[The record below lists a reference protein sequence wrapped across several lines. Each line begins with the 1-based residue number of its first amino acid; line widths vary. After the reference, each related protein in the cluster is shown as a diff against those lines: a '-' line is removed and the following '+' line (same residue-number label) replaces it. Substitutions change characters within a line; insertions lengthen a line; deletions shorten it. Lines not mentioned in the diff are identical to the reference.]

1 MGQDLST
8 HIINLK
14 LAKITI
20 KEASC
25 SKTKLSQGNN
35 IQRKDM
41 DFSKFTKNSQAALL
55 NTKELLSS
63 LDHSAADPEHIIAS
77 VCLLDDIRNSHL
89 ARILSEIGS
98 SVEEL
103 SAKTK
108 EYLKKKPKAS
118 PLAVSQDQLSISLTA
133 QSFLE
138 NALKIAQ
145 SMQDDFVSLEHL
157 FLAGFNDKST
167 LPNIYKELGYKESE
181 VKKAIDKVRK
191 GMKVNSDN
199 PEATLDALKKFGK
212 DLTEIAATGKLDPV
226 IGRDEEIR
234 RVVQVLSR
242 RRKNN
247 PVLVG
252 PPGVGKTA
260 IAEGLAQRIINRD
273 VPEGLKDKKVI
284 ELDMGALIAGAKFR
298 GEFEERLKAVLK
310 EVQSSDGGI
319 ILFIDELHTVVGA
332 GATDGAMD
340 ASNLLKPAL
349 ARGELHCI
357 GATTIDEYRKHI
369 EKDSALERRFQM
381 VKVDEPSVEETISIL
396 RGLKEK
402 YEAHH
407 GVRIKDNAIVAAATL
422 SHRYIAD
429 RFLPDKA
436 IDLIDE
442 ATAKVRVE
450 IDSSPQ
456 ELDQLDR
463 RIMQLKIEKEAIT
476 KESDKDNKERLD
488 NLEKELQ
495 ELSKEA
501 ESLRSKWQAEK
512 SAITGVK
519 DIKQKIEETK
529 TAIEDAER
537 KADLQKAAELKFGTL
552 LELEKQLEAAE
563 NYSQNKESTSSLLK
577 EEIGE
582 NEIADIISRWT
593 GIPVNKLLA
602 EESMK
607 LLNLEEDLH
616 KRLIGQETA
625 VKAVAEAVRRSRAGL
640 SEPNRPLGSFMFLGP
655 TGVGKTELAKALAE
669 SLFDDEN
676 AIIRIDMS
684 EYQEEHTVARL
695 IGAPPGYVGYDE
707 GGQLT
712 EAVRRKPYSIVLF
725 DEFEKAHSDVANVL
739 LQVLDEGH
747 LTDGKGKKVDF
758 KNTIIIMTSNF
769 GSEYIIEQQLNK
781 GLGDVDTAQNETEQN
796 LNEASNYE
804 RLKEEVIGMMKE
816 LFRPEFINRIDE
828 IVIFSP
834 LQVGQMKAIV
844 EIQLKGLRQ
853 RLKEKGIDFEIS
865 NYALEQLG
873 IIGYDPSF
881 GARPVKRVI
890 QQRIENELSNL
901 ILSGELK
908 KDTKV
913 SIDFHDE
920 FEFKITKK
928 AKSEA

>member
-1 MGQDLST
+1 
-8 HIINLK
+8 
-14 LAKITI
+14 
-20 KEASC
+20 
-25 SKTKLSQGNN
+25 
-35 IQRKDM
+35 M
-41 DFSKFTKNSQAALL
+41 DFSKFTKNSQAAVL
-55 NTKELLSS
+55 NTKELLKT
-63 LDHSAADPEHIIAS
+63 LDHTAADPEHIIAS
-77 VCLLDDIRNSHL
+77 ICLLEDVDNSHF
-89 ARILSEIGS
+89 AKILT
-98 SVEEL
+98 EL
-103 SAKTK
+103 GTSPAALSKITK
-108 EYLKKKPKAS
+108 EYLMKKPKGSALS
-118 PLAVSQDQLSISLTA
+118 VAQDQLNISLAA
-133 QSFLE
+133 QNFLE
-138 NALKIAQ
+138 DSQKIAE
-145 SMQDDFVSLEHL
+145 SMQDGFVSLEHML
-157 FLAGFNDKST
+157 LSGFKSKSS
-167 LPNIYKELGYKESE
+167 LPEIYKQLGFDEKK
-181 VKKAIDKVRK
+181 VLKAIEKVRK
-191 GMKVNSDN
+191 GMKVTSDN

-212 DLTEIAATGKLDPV
+212 DLTEIAAQGKLDPV

-260 IAEGLAQRIINRD
+260 IAEGLAQRIINKD
-273 VPEGLKDKKVI
+273 VPEGLKNKKVI

-310 EVQSSDGGI
+310 EVQSADGEI

-332 GATDGAMD
+332 GATEGSMD
-340 ASNLLKPAL
+340 AGNLLKPAL

-357 GATTIDEYRKHI
+357 GATTIDEYRKYI

-381 VKVDEPSVEETISIL
+381 VNVDEPSVEETISIL

-456 ELDQLDR
+456 ELDHLDR
-463 RIMQLKIEKEAIT
+463 RIMQLKIEKEALVT
-476 KESDKDNKERLD
+476 EAEKDNKERLEK
-488 NLEKELQ
+488 LEKEIT

-501 ESLRSKWQAEK
+501 ESLRSQWQAEK
-512 SAITGVK
+512 SAIVGIK

-529 TAIEDAER
+529 SLIEDAER
-537 KADLQKAAELKFGTL
+537 KADLQKAAELKYGTL
-552 LELEKQLEAAE
+552 LELDKQLAKASEISDKKDNGKA
-563 NYSQNKESTSSLLK
+563 LLK

-582 NEIADIISRWT
+582 NEIADIISSWT
-593 GIPVNKLLA
+593 GIPVTKLLV
-602 EESMK
+602 EESQK
-607 LLNLEEDLH
+607 LLKLEDHLH
-616 KRLIGQETA
+616 KRLIGQESA
-625 VKAVAEAVRRSRAGL
+625 VKAVAEAVKRSRAGL
-640 SEPNRPLGSFMFLGP
+640 SEPNRPIGSFMFLGP

-669 SLFDDEN
+669 ALFDDDS
-676 AIIRIDMS
+676 AIVRIDMS

-725 DEFEKAHSDVANVL
+725 DEFEKAHPDVSNVL

-747 LTDGKGKKVDF
+747 LTDGKGRKVDF

-769 GSEYIIEQQLNK
+769 GSDFIIEKQLNK
-781 GLGDVDTAQNETEQN
+781 GLNIIEET
-796 LNEASNYE
+796 LDGEAMQLSEESNQE
-804 RLKEEVIGMMKE
+804 HIKEEVLGMMKE
-816 LFRPEFINRIDE
+816 FFRPEFLNRIDE

-844 EIQLKGLRQ
+844 EIQLKGLRH
-853 RLKEKGIDFEIS
+853 RLEEKSIELEITD
-865 NYALEQLG
+865 YALEQLG
-873 IIGYDPSF
+873 MIGYDPSF

-908 KDTKV
+908 KNSKV
-913 SIDFHDE
+913 SIDFNDE
-920 FEFKITKK
+920 FEFKISQKL
-928 AKSEA
+928 KSEV

>member
-1 MGQDLST
+1 
-8 HIINLK
+8 
-14 LAKITI
+14 
-20 KEASC
+20 
-25 SKTKLSQGNN
+25 
-35 IQRKDM
+35 M
-41 DFSKFTKNSQAALL
+41 DFAKFTKNSQAAVL
-55 NTKELLSS
+55 NTKELMKS
-63 LDHSAADPEHIIAS
+63 LDHGAADPEHIIAS
-77 VCLLDDIRNSHL
+77 ACLLEDVENSHL
-89 ARILSEIGS
+89 AKVLNELGT
-98 SVEEL
+98 SVQKL

-108 EYLKKKPKAS
+108 EYLKQKPKAS
-118 PLAVSQDQLSISLTA
+118 ALLVAQDQLSISLTA

-138 NALKIAQ
+138 NAEKIAK
-145 SMQDDFVSLEHL
+145 SMQDEFVSLEHL
-157 FLAGFNDKST
+157 LLAGFNDKSK
-167 LPNIYKELGYKESE
+167 LPEIYKDLGLDENKT
-181 VKKAIDKVRK
+181 KKAIDKIRK
-191 GMKVNSDN
+191 GMKVTSDN

-212 DLTEIAATGKLDPV
+212 DLTEIAEQGKLDPV

-234 RVVQVLSR
+234 RVIQVLSR

-260 IAEGLAQRIINRD
+260 IAEGLAQRIIKRD

-310 EVQSSDGGI
+310 EVQSADGQI

-332 GATDGAMD
+332 GATEGSMD
-340 ASNLLKPAL
+340 AGNLLKPAL

-357 GATTIDEYRKHI
+357 GATTINEYRKYI

-381 VKVDEPSVEETISIL
+381 VKVDEPTVDETISIL
-396 RGLKEK
+396 RGLKGK

-407 GVRIKDNAIVAAATL
+407 GVRIKDNAIIAAAKL

-450 IDSSPQ
+450 IYSSPQ

-463 RIMQLKIEKEAIT
+463 RIMQLKIEREALIS
-476 KESDKDNKERLD
+476 ESEKDNKERLEKI
-488 NLEKELQ
+488 EKELV
-495 ELSKEA
+495 ELIGEA
-501 ESLRSKWQAEK
+501 EKLRSQWQAEK
-512 SAITGVK
+512 NAIVGVK
-519 DIKQKIEETK
+519 DIKQRIEETK
-529 TAIEDAER
+529 NAIEDAER

-552 LELEKQLEAAE
+552 LELEKQLTLAE
-563 NYSQNKESTSSLLK
+563 NTSSKKSNTKSLLK

-582 NEIADIISRWT
+582 SEIADIISAWT
-593 GIPVNKLLA
+593 GIPVNKLLS
-602 EESMK
+602 EESQK
-607 LLNLEEDLH
+607 LLSLEDQLH
-616 KRLIGQETA
+616 KRLIGQESA
-625 VKAVAEAVRRSRAGL
+625 VKAVADAVKRSRAGL
-640 SEPNRPLGSFMFLGP
+640 AEPNRPIGSFMFLGP

-669 SLFDDEN
+669 ALFDDEN

-725 DEFEKAHSDVANVL
+725 DEFEKAHPDISNVL

-747 LTDGKGKKVDF
+747 LTDGKGRKIDF

-769 GSEYIIEQQLNK
+769 GSEYIIEKQLNK
-781 GLGDVDTAQNETEQN
+781 GLNSLDETNDPDSIEQSQDSDQ
-796 LNEASNYE
+796 EHI
-804 RLKEEVIGMMKE
+804 KEEIMGMMKE
-816 LFRPEFINRIDE
+816 FFRPEFLNRIDD
-828 IVIFSP
+828 IIIFSP

-844 EIQLKGLRQ
+844 EIQLKGLIN
-853 RLKEKGIDFEIS
+853 RLNEKGIEVEITD
-865 NYALEQLG
+865 YALEQLG
-873 IIGYDPSF
+873 IIGYDPSY

-913 SIDFHDE
+913 NIDFNDE
-920 FEFKITKK
+920 FEFKVTKK
-928 AKSEA
+928 QKTQA

>member
-1 MGQDLST
+1 
-8 HIINLK
+8 
-14 LAKITI
+14 
-20 KEASC
+20 
-25 SKTKLSQGNN
+25 
-35 IQRKDM
+35 M
-41 DFSKFTKNSQAALL
+41 DFSKFTKNTQNAIL
-55 NTKELLSS
+55 NTREILQN
-63 LDHSAADPEHIIAS
+63 LDHNAIDPEHIMAS
-77 VCLLDDIRNSHL
+77 ICLLDNINDSHF
-89 ARILSEIGS
+89 AKIFQEIKVSISALSE
-98 SVEEL
+98 
-103 SAKTK
+103 KTK
-108 EYLKKKPKAS
+108 EYLKQKPKAS
-118 PLAVSQDQLSISLTA
+118 ALAMAQEQLAISLTT
-133 QSFLE
+133 QKFLE
-138 NALKIAQ
+138 NAEAIAK
-145 SMQDDFVSLEHL
+145 SMQDGFVSLEHL
-157 FLAGFNDKST
+157 LLAGFNDKSK
-167 LPNIYKELGYKESE
+167 LPEIYKELGIKENE
-181 VKKAIDKVRK
+181 VKKALDKVRK

-212 DLTEIAATGKLDPV
+212 DLTEIAASGKLDPV

-234 RVVQVLSR
+234 RVIQVLSR

-310 EVQSSDGGI
+310 EVQSSNGAI

-332 GATDGAMD
+332 GGADGAMD
-340 ASNLLKPAL
+340 AGNLLKPAL

-381 VKVDEPSVEETISIL
+381 VSVDEPSVEETISIL

-407 GVRIKDNAIVAAATL
+407 GVRIKDNAIIAAANL
-422 SHRYIAD
+422 SQRYIAD

-442 ATAKVRVE
+442 STAKVRVE

-463 RIMQLKIEKEAIT
+463 RIMQLKIEKEALI
-476 KESDKDNKERLD
+476 KEAEKDNKTRLEK
-488 NLEKELQ
+488 LEKELSQ
-495 ELSKEA
+495 LTKEA
-501 ESLRSKWQAEK
+501 ESLRSQWQAEK
-512 SAITGVK
+512 TAIVGVK
-519 DIKQKIEETK
+519 EIKQKIDETK
-529 TAIEDAER
+529 IAIEDAER

-552 LELEKQLEAAE
+552 LELEKQLQKAE
-563 NYSQNKESTSSLLK
+563 NLSENKSNNSLLK

-582 NEIADIISRWT
+582 NEIADIISAWT
-593 GIPVNKLLA
+593 RIPVKKLLA
-602 EESMK
+602 EESQK
-607 LLNLEEDLH
+607 LLNLEQELH
-616 KRLIGQETA
+616 KRLIGQENA
-625 VKAVAEAVRRSRAGL
+625 VKAVAEAVKRSRAGL
-640 SEPNRPLGSFMFLGP
+640 AEANRPIGSFMFLGP

-669 SLFDDEN
+669 ALFDDES
-676 AIIRIDMS
+676 AMIRIDMS

-695 IGAPPGYVGYDE
+695 LGAPPGYVGYDE

-712 EAVRRKPYSIVLF
+712 EAVRRKPYSIILF
-725 DEFEKAHSDVANVL
+725 DEFEKAHPDISNIL

-747 LTDGKGKKVDF
+747 LTDAKGKKVDF

-769 GSEYIIEQQLNK
+769 GSDFIIEKQLNQ
-781 GLGDVDTAQNETEQN
+781 GLKLTDTEDSLEQS
-796 LNEASNYE
+796 EESKHE
-804 RLKEEVIGMMKE
+804 FIKEEVVGMMKE
-816 LFRPEFINRIDE
+816 YFRPEFLNRIDE

-844 EIQLKGLRQ
+844 EIQLQGLRK
-853 RLKEKGIDFEIS
+853 RLNEKNIDLEIS
-865 NYALEQLG
+865 DYALEQLG

-890 QQRIENELSNL
+890 QQKIENELSNL
-901 ILSGELK
+901 ILSGQLEK
-908 KDTKV
+908 NNV
-913 SIDFHDE
+913 VHIDFNDE
-920 FEFKITKK
+920 FEFSVSKKTKT
-928 AKSEA
+928 EV

>member
-1 MGQDLST
+1 
-8 HIINLK
+8 
-14 LAKITI
+14 
-20 KEASC
+20 
-25 SKTKLSQGNN
+25 
-35 IQRKDM
+35 M
-41 DFSKFTKNSQAALL
+41 DFSKFTKNSQAAVL
-55 NTKELLSS
+55 NTKELLKT
-63 LDHSAADPEHIIAS
+63 LDHTAADPEHIIAS
-77 VCLLDDIRNSHL
+77 ICLLEDVDNSHF
-89 ARILSEIGS
+89 AKILT
-98 SVEEL
+98 EL
-103 SAKTK
+103 GTSPAALSKITK
-108 EYLKKKPKAS
+108 EYLMKKPKGSALS
-118 PLAVSQDQLSISLTA
+118 VAQDQLNISLAA
-133 QSFLE
+133 QNFLE
-138 NALKIAQ
+138 DSQKIAE
-145 SMQDDFVSLEHL
+145 SMQDGFVSLEHML
-157 FLAGFNDKST
+157 LSGFKSKSS
-167 LPNIYKELGYKESE
+167 LPEIYQKLGFDEKK
-181 VKKAIDKVRK
+181 VLKAIEKVRK
-191 GMKVNSDN
+191 GMKVTSDN

-212 DLTEIAATGKLDPV
+212 DLTEIAAQGKLDPV

-260 IAEGLAQRIINRD
+260 IAEGLAQRIINKD
-273 VPEGLKDKKVI
+273 VPEGLKNKKVI

-310 EVQSSDGGI
+310 EVQSADGEI

-332 GATDGAMD
+332 GATEGSMD
-340 ASNLLKPAL
+340 AGNLLKPAL

-357 GATTIDEYRKHI
+357 GATTIDEYRKYI

-381 VKVDEPSVEETISIL
+381 VNVDEPSVEETISIL

-456 ELDQLDR
+456 ELDHLDR
-463 RIMQLKIEKEAIT
+463 RIMQLKIEKEALVT
-476 KESDKDNKERLD
+476 EAEKDNKDRLEK
-488 NLEKELQ
+488 LEKEIT

-501 ESLRSKWQAEK
+501 ESLRSQWQAEK
-512 SAITGVK
+512 SAIVGIK

-529 TAIEDAER
+529 SLIEDAER
-537 KADLQKAAELKFGTL
+537 KADLQKAAELKYGTL
-552 LELEKQLEAAE
+552 LELDKQLAKASEISDKKDNGKA
-563 NYSQNKESTSSLLK
+563 LLK

-582 NEIADIISRWT
+582 NEIADIISSWT
-593 GIPVNKLLA
+593 GIPVTKLLV
-602 EESMK
+602 EESQK
-607 LLNLEEDLH
+607 LLKLEDHLH
-616 KRLIGQETA
+616 KRLIGQESA
-625 VKAVAEAVRRSRAGL
+625 VKAVAEAVKRSRAGL
-640 SEPNRPLGSFMFLGP
+640 SEPNRPIGSFMFLGP

-669 SLFDDEN
+669 ALFDDDS
-676 AIIRIDMS
+676 AIVRIDMS

-725 DEFEKAHSDVANVL
+725 DEFEKAHPDVSNVL

-747 LTDGKGKKVDF
+747 LTDGKGRKVDF

-769 GSEYIIEQQLNK
+769 GSDFIIEKQLNK
-781 GLGDVDTAQNETEQN
+781 GLNIIEET
-796 LNEASNYE
+796 LDGEAMQLSEESNQE
-804 RLKEEVIGMMKE
+804 HIKEEVLGMMKE
-816 LFRPEFINRIDE
+816 FFRPEFLNRIDE

-844 EIQLKGLRQ
+844 EIQLKGLRH
-853 RLKEKGIDFEIS
+853 RLEEKSIELEITD
-865 NYALEQLG
+865 YALEQLG
-873 IIGYDPSF
+873 MIGYDPSF

-908 KDTKV
+908 KNSKV
-913 SIDFHDE
+913 SIDFNDE
-920 FEFKITKK
+920 FEFKISQKL
-928 AKSEA
+928 KSEV

>member
-1 MGQDLST
+1 
-8 HIINLK
+8 
-14 LAKITI
+14 
-20 KEASC
+20 
-25 SKTKLSQGNN
+25 
-35 IQRKDM
+35 M
-41 DFSKFTKNSQAALL
+41 DFSKFTKNTQNAIL
-55 NTKELLSS
+55 NTREILQN
-63 LDHSAADPEHIIAS
+63 LDHNAIDPEHIMAS
-77 VCLLDDIRNSHL
+77 ICLLDNINDSHF
-89 ARILSEIGS
+89 AKIFQEIKVSISALSE
-98 SVEEL
+98 
-103 SAKTK
+103 KTK
-108 EYLKKKPKAS
+108 EYLKQKPKAS
-118 PLAVSQDQLSISLTA
+118 ALAMAQEQLAISLTT
-133 QSFLE
+133 QKFLE
-138 NALKIAQ
+138 NAEAIAK
-145 SMQDDFVSLEHL
+145 SMQDGFVSLEHL
-157 FLAGFNDKST
+157 LLAGFNDKSK
-167 LPNIYKELGYKESE
+167 LPEIYKELGIKENE
-181 VKKAIDKVRK
+181 VKKALDKVRK

-212 DLTEIAATGKLDPV
+212 DLTEIAASGKLDPV

-234 RVVQVLSR
+234 RVIQVLSR

-310 EVQSSDGGI
+310 EVQSSNGAI

-332 GATDGAMD
+332 GGADGAMD
-340 ASNLLKPAL
+340 AGNLLKPAL

-381 VKVDEPSVEETISIL
+381 VSVDEPSVEETISIL

-407 GVRIKDNAIVAAATL
+407 GVRIKDNAIIAAANL
-422 SHRYIAD
+422 SQRYIAD

-463 RIMQLKIEKEAIT
+463 RIMQLKIEKEALI
-476 KESDKDNKERLD
+476 KEAEKDNKTRLEK
-488 NLEKELQ
+488 LEKELSK
-495 ELSKEA
+495 LTKEA
-501 ESLRSKWQAEK
+501 ESLRSQWQAEK
-512 SAITGVK
+512 TAIVGVK
-519 DIKQKIEETK
+519 EIKQKIDETK
-529 TAIEDAER
+529 IAIEDAER

-552 LELEKQLEAAE
+552 LELEKQLQKAE
-563 NYSQNKESTSSLLK
+563 NLSENKSNNSLLK

-582 NEIADIISRWT
+582 NEIADIISAWT
-593 GIPVNKLLA
+593 RIPVKKLLA
-602 EESMK
+602 EESQK
-607 LLNLEEDLH
+607 LLNLEQELH
-616 KRLIGQETA
+616 KRLIGQENA
-625 VKAVAEAVRRSRAGL
+625 VKAVAEAVKRSRAGL
-640 SEPNRPLGSFMFLGP
+640 AEANRPIGSFMFLGP

-669 SLFDDEN
+669 ALFDDES
-676 AIIRIDMS
+676 AMIRIDMS

-695 IGAPPGYVGYDE
+695 LGAPPGYVGYDE

-712 EAVRRKPYSIVLF
+712 EAVRRKPYSIILF
-725 DEFEKAHSDVANVL
+725 DEFEKAHPDISNIL

-747 LTDGKGKKVDF
+747 LTDAKGKKVDF

-769 GSEYIIEQQLNK
+769 GSDFIIEKQLNQ
-781 GLGDVDTAQNETEQN
+781 GLKLTDTEDSLEQS
-796 LNEASNYE
+796 EESKHE
-804 RLKEEVIGMMKE
+804 FIKEEVVGMMKE
-816 LFRPEFINRIDE
+816 YFRPEFLNRIDE

-844 EIQLKGLRQ
+844 EIQLQGLRK
-853 RLKEKGIDFEIS
+853 RLNEKNIDLEIS
-865 NYALEQLG
+865 DYALEQLG

-890 QQRIENELSNL
+890 QQKIENELSNL
-901 ILSGELK
+901 ILSGQLEK
-908 KDTKV
+908 NNV
-913 SIDFHDE
+913 VHIDFNDE
-920 FEFKITKK
+920 FEFSVSKKTKT
-928 AKSEA
+928 EV

>member
-1 MGQDLST
+1 
-8 HIINLK
+8 
-14 LAKITI
+14 
-20 KEASC
+20 
-25 SKTKLSQGNN
+25 
-35 IQRKDM
+35 M
-41 DFSKFTKNSQAALL
+41 DFSKFTKNTQNAIL
-55 NTKELLSS
+55 NTREILQN
-63 LDHSAADPEHIIAS
+63 LDHNAIDPEHIVAS
-77 VCLLDDIRNSHL
+77 ICLLDNINDSHF
-89 ARILSEIGS
+89 AKIFQEIKVSISALSE
-98 SVEEL
+98 
-103 SAKTK
+103 KTK
-108 EYLKKKPKAS
+108 EYLKQKPKAS
-118 PLAVSQDQLSISLTA
+118 ALAMAQEQLAISLTT
-133 QSFLE
+133 QKFLE
-138 NALKIAQ
+138 NAEAIAK
-145 SMQDDFVSLEHL
+145 SMQDGFVSLEHL
-157 FLAGFNDKST
+157 LLAGFNDKSK
-167 LPNIYKELGYKESE
+167 LPEIYKELGIKENE
-181 VKKAIDKVRK
+181 VKKALDKVRK

-212 DLTEIAATGKLDPV
+212 DLTEIAASGKLDPV

-234 RVVQVLSR
+234 RVIQVLSR

-310 EVQSSDGGI
+310 EVQSSNGAI

-332 GATDGAMD
+332 GGADGAMD
-340 ASNLLKPAL
+340 AGNLLKPAL

-381 VKVDEPSVEETISIL
+381 VSVDEPSVEETISIL

-407 GVRIKDNAIVAAATL
+407 GVRIKDNAIIAAANL
-422 SHRYIAD
+422 SQRYIAD

-463 RIMQLKIEKEAIT
+463 RIMQLKIEKEALI
-476 KESDKDNKERLD
+476 KEAEKDNKTRLEK
-488 NLEKELQ
+488 LEKELSQ
-495 ELSKEA
+495 LTKEA
-501 ESLRSKWQAEK
+501 ESLRSQWQAEK
-512 SAITGVK
+512 TAIVGVK
-519 DIKQKIEETK
+519 EIKQKIDETK
-529 TAIEDAER
+529 IAIEDAER

-552 LELEKQLEAAE
+552 LELEKQLQKAE
-563 NYSQNKESTSSLLK
+563 NLSENKSNNSLLK

-582 NEIADIISRWT
+582 NEIADIISAWT
-593 GIPVNKLLA
+593 RIPVKKLLA
-602 EESMK
+602 EESQK
-607 LLNLEEDLH
+607 LLNLEQELH
-616 KRLIGQETA
+616 KRLIGQENA
-625 VKAVAEAVRRSRAGL
+625 VKAVAEAVKRSRAGL
-640 SEPNRPLGSFMFLGP
+640 AEANRPIGSFMFLGP

-669 SLFDDEN
+669 ALFDDES
-676 AIIRIDMS
+676 AMIRIDMS

-695 IGAPPGYVGYDE
+695 LGAPPGYVGYDE

-712 EAVRRKPYSIVLF
+712 EAVRRKPYSIILF
-725 DEFEKAHSDVANVL
+725 DEFEKAHPDISNIL

-747 LTDGKGKKVDF
+747 LTDAKGKKVDF

-769 GSEYIIEQQLNK
+769 GSDFIIEKQLNQ
-781 GLGDVDTAQNETEQN
+781 GLKLTDTEDSLEQS
-796 LNEASNYE
+796 EESKHE
-804 RLKEEVIGMMKE
+804 FIKEEVVGMMKE
-816 LFRPEFINRIDE
+816 YFRPEFLNRIDE

-844 EIQLKGLRQ
+844 EIQLQGLRK
-853 RLKEKGIDFEIS
+853 RLNEKNIDLEIS
-865 NYALEQLG
+865 DYALEQLG

-890 QQRIENELSNL
+890 QQKIENELSNL
-901 ILSGELK
+901 ILSGQLEK
-908 KDTKV
+908 NNV
-913 SIDFHDE
+913 VHIDFNDE
-920 FEFKITKK
+920 FEFSVSKKTKT
-928 AKSEA
+928 EV

>member
-1 MGQDLST
+1 
-8 HIINLK
+8 
-14 LAKITI
+14 
-20 KEASC
+20 
-25 SKTKLSQGNN
+25 
-35 IQRKDM
+35 M
-41 DFSKFTKNSQAALL
+41 DFTKFTKNSQAAVL
-55 NTKELLSS
+55 NTKELMKS

-77 VCLLDDIRNSHL
+77 ACLLEDIENSHL
-89 ARILSEIGS
+89 AKILTELGS
-98 SVEEL
+98 SVQKL

-108 EYLKKKPKAS
+108 EYLKQKPKGSALS
-118 PLAVSQDQLSISLTA
+118 VAQDQLSISLTA
-133 QSFLE
+133 QNFLE
-138 NALKIAQ
+138 NAEKTAK
-145 SMQDDFVSLEHL
+145 SMQDEFVSLEHL
-157 FLAGFNDKST
+157 LLAGFNDKSK
-167 LPNIYKELGYKESE
+167 LPDIYKELGLKENE
-181 VKKAIDKVRK
+181 VQKAIIKVRK
-191 GMKVNSDN
+191 GMKVTSDN

-212 DLTEIAATGKLDPV
+212 DLTEIAASGKLDPV

-234 RVVQVLSR
+234 RVIQVLSR

-260 IAEGLAQRIINRD
+260 IAEGLAQRIIKRD

-310 EVQSSDGGI
+310 EVQSADGGI

-332 GATDGAMD
+332 GATEGSMD
-340 ASNLLKPAL
+340 AGNLLKPAL

-357 GATTIDEYRKHI
+357 GATTIDEYRKYI

-396 RGLKEK
+396 RGLKGK

-407 GVRIKDNAIVAAATL
+407 GVRIKDNAIVAAAKL

-463 RIMQLKIEKEAIT
+463 RIMQLKIEREALIS
-476 KESDKDNKERLD
+476 ESEKDNKERLEK
-488 NLEKELQ
+488 LEKELA

-501 ESLRSKWQAEK
+501 DSLRNQWQAEK
-512 SAITGVK
+512 SAIVGVK
-519 DIKQKIEETK
+519 DIKQRIEETK
-529 TAIEDAER
+529 NAIEDAER

-552 LELEKQLEAAE
+552 LELEKQLEQAE
-563 NYSQNKESTSSLLK
+563 SFSSQKTDSKSLLK

-582 NEIADIISRWT
+582 NEIADIISAWT
-593 GIPVNKLLA
+593 GVPVNKLLS
-602 EESMK
+602 EESQK
-607 LLNLEEDLH
+607 LLSLEEQLH
-616 KRLIGQETA
+616 KRLIGQESA
-625 VKAVAEAVRRSRAGL
+625 VKAVADAVKRSRAGL
-640 SEPNRPLGSFMFLGP
+640 AEPNRPIGSFMFLGP

-725 DEFEKAHSDVANVL
+725 DEFEKAHPDISNVL

-747 LTDGKGKKVDF
+747 LTDGKGRKVDF

-769 GSEYIIEQQLNK
+769 GSDYIIEKQLNK
-781 GLGDVDTAQNETEQN
+781 GLNIIEETPDGEPIELSDESSQ
-796 LNEASNYE
+796 EHI
-804 RLKEEVIGMMKE
+804 KEEVMGMMKE
-816 LFRPEFINRIDE
+816 FFRPEFLNRIDD

-844 EIQLKGLRQ
+844 EIQLKGLMQ
-853 RLKEKGIDFEIS
+853 RLKDKGIQVEITD
-865 NYALEQLG
+865 YALEQLG
-873 IIGYDPSF
+873 MIGYDPSF

-908 KDTKV
+908 KNSKV
-913 SIDFHDE
+913 SIDFADE
-920 FEFKITKK
+920 FEFKVTQMQKTQ
-928 AKSEA
+928 A

>member
-1 MGQDLST
+1 
-8 HIINLK
+8 
-14 LAKITI
+14 
-20 KEASC
+20 
-25 SKTKLSQGNN
+25 
-35 IQRKDM
+35 M
-41 DFSKFTKNSQAALL
+41 DFSKFTKNTQNAIL
-55 NTKELLSS
+55 NTREILQN
-63 LDHSAADPEHIIAS
+63 LDHNAIDPEHIMAS
-77 VCLLDDIRNSHL
+77 ICLLDNINDSHF
-89 ARILSEIGS
+89 AKIFQEIKVSISALSE
-98 SVEEL
+98 
-103 SAKTK
+103 KTK
-108 EYLKKKPKAS
+108 EYLKQKPKAS
-118 PLAVSQDQLSISLTA
+118 ALAMAQEQLAISLTT
-133 QSFLE
+133 QKFLE
-138 NALKIAQ
+138 NAEAIAK
-145 SMQDDFVSLEHL
+145 SMQDGFVSLEHL
-157 FLAGFNDKST
+157 LLAGFNDKSK
-167 LPNIYKELGYKESE
+167 LPEIYKELGIKENE
-181 VKKAIDKVRK
+181 VKKALDKVRK

-212 DLTEIAATGKLDPV
+212 DLTEIAASGKLDPV

-234 RVVQVLSR
+234 RVIQVLSR

-310 EVQSSDGGI
+310 EVQSSNGAI

-332 GATDGAMD
+332 GGADGAMD
-340 ASNLLKPAL
+340 AGNLLKPAL

-381 VKVDEPSVEETISIL
+381 VSVDEPSVEETISIL

-407 GVRIKDNAIVAAATL
+407 GVRIKDNAIIAAANL
-422 SHRYIAD
+422 SQRYIAD

-463 RIMQLKIEKEAIT
+463 RIMQLKIEKEALI
-476 KESDKDNKERLD
+476 KEAEKDNKTRLEK
-488 NLEKELQ
+488 LEKELSQ
-495 ELSKEA
+495 LTKEA
-501 ESLRSKWQAEK
+501 ESLRSQWQAEK
-512 SAITGVK
+512 TAIVGVK
-519 DIKQKIEETK
+519 EIKQKIDETK
-529 TAIEDAER
+529 IAIEDAER

-552 LELEKQLEAAE
+552 LELEKQLQKAE
-563 NYSQNKESTSSLLK
+563 ILSENKSNNSLLK

-582 NEIADIISRWT
+582 NEIADIISAWT
-593 GIPVNKLLA
+593 RIPVKKLLA
-602 EESMK
+602 EESQK
-607 LLNLEEDLH
+607 LLNLEQELH
-616 KRLIGQETA
+616 KRLIGQENA
-625 VKAVAEAVRRSRAGL
+625 VKAVAEAVKRSRAGL
-640 SEPNRPLGSFMFLGP
+640 AEANRPIGSFMFLGP

-669 SLFDDEN
+669 ALFDDES
-676 AIIRIDMS
+676 AMIRIDMS

-695 IGAPPGYVGYDE
+695 LGAPPGYVGYDE

-712 EAVRRKPYSIVLF
+712 EAVRRKPYSIILF
-725 DEFEKAHSDVANVL
+725 DEFEKAHPDISNIL

-747 LTDGKGKKVDF
+747 LTDAKGKKVDF

-769 GSEYIIEQQLNK
+769 GSDFIIEKQLNQ
-781 GLGDVDTAQNETEQN
+781 GLKLTDTEDSLEQS
-796 LNEASNYE
+796 EESKHE
-804 RLKEEVIGMMKE
+804 FIKEEVVGMMKE
-816 LFRPEFINRIDE
+816 YFRPEFLNRIDE

-844 EIQLKGLRQ
+844 EIQLQSLRK
-853 RLKEKGIDFEIS
+853 RLNEKNIDLEIS
-865 NYALEQLG
+865 DYALEQLG

-890 QQRIENELSNL
+890 QQKIENELSNL
-901 ILSGELK
+901 ILSGQLEK
-908 KDTKV
+908 NNV
-913 SIDFHDE
+913 VHIDFNDE
-920 FEFKITKK
+920 FEFSVSKKTKT
-928 AKSEA
+928 EV

>member
-1 MGQDLST
+1 
-8 HIINLK
+8 
-14 LAKITI
+14 
-20 KEASC
+20 
-25 SKTKLSQGNN
+25 
-35 IQRKDM
+35 M
-41 DFSKFTKNSQAALL
+41 DFAKFTKNSQAAVL
-55 NTKELLSS
+55 NTKELLKT
-63 LDHSAADPEHIIAS
+63 LDHAAADPEHIIAS
-77 VCLLDDIRNSHL
+77 MCLLEDIENSHL
-89 ARILSEIGS
+89 AKILKELGT
-98 SVEEL
+98 SVQKL
-103 SAKTK
+103 STKTK
-108 EYLKKKPKAS
+108 DYLRQRPKAS
-118 PLAVSQDQLSISLTA
+118 ALLVAQDQLSISLTA
-133 QSFLE
+133 QNFLE
-138 NALKIAQ
+138 NAQKIAN
-145 SMQDDFVSLEHL
+145 SMHDEFVSLEHL
-157 FLAGFNDKST
+157 LLAGFNDKSK
-167 LPNIYKELGYKESE
+167 LPEIYRDLGLEE
-181 VKKAIDKVRK
+181 NQVKKAIDKVRK
-191 GMKVNSDN
+191 GMKVTSDN

-212 DLTEIAATGKLDPV
+212 DLTEIAALGKLDPV

-234 RVVQVLSR
+234 RVIQVLSR

-260 IAEGLAQRIINRD
+260 IAEGLAQRIIKRD

-310 EVQSSDGGI
+310 EVQSADGGI

-332 GATDGAMD
+332 GATEGSMD
-340 ASNLLKPAL
+340 AGNLLKPAL

-357 GATTIDEYRKHI
+357 GATTIDEYRKYI

-381 VKVDEPSVEETISIL
+381 VNVDEPSVEETISIL

-402 YEAHH
+402 YEVHH
-407 GVRIKDNAIVAAATL
+407 GVRIKDNAIVAAAKL

-456 ELDQLDR
+456 ELDHLDR
-463 RIMQLKIEKEAIT
+463 RIMQLRIEREALINESEKDNNERLEKIEKELA
-476 KESDKDNKERLD
+476 
-488 NLEKELQ
+488 

-501 ESLRSKWQAEK
+501 EELRSQWYAEK
-512 SAITGVK
+512 AAIVGVK
-519 DIKQKIEETK
+519 DIKQRIEDTK
-529 TAIEDAER
+529 NAIEDAER

-552 LELEKQLEAAE
+552 LELEKQLAKAE
-563 NYSQNKESTSSLLK
+563 SFSEKKSDSKSLLK

-582 NEIADIISRWT
+582 SEIADIISVWT
-593 GIPVNKLLA
+593 GIPVSKLLA
-602 EESMK
+602 EESEK
-607 LLNLEEDLH
+607 LLNLEEHLH
-616 KRLIGQETA
+616 KRLIGQESA
-625 VKAVAEAVRRSRAGL
+625 VKAVADAVKRSRAGL
-640 SEPNRPLGSFMFLGP
+640 AEPNRPIGSFMFLGP

-669 SLFDDEN
+669 ALFDDDS

-695 IGAPPGYVGYDE
+695 LGAPPGYVGYDE

-725 DEFEKAHSDVANVL
+725 DEFEKAHPDISNVL

-769 GSEYIIEQQLNK
+769 GSDFIIEKQLNK
-781 GLGDVDTAQNETEQN
+781 GLN
-796 LNEASNYE
+796 LVEESPEGEPVQLSQESNQE
-804 RLKEEVIGMMKE
+804 HIKEEVVGMMKE
-816 LFRPEFINRIDE
+816 FFRPEFLNRIDE

-844 EIQLKGLRQ
+844 QIQLKGLTN
-853 RLKEKGIDFEIS
+853 RLKEKSIELEIS
-865 NYALEQLG
+865 DYALEQLG
-873 IIGYDPSF
+873 MIGYDPSF

-908 KDTKV
+908 KDSKV
-913 SIDFHDE
+913 SIDFSDE

-928 AKSEA
+928 QKTQA

>member
-1 MGQDLST
+1 
-8 HIINLK
+8 
-14 LAKITI
+14 
-20 KEASC
+20 
-25 SKTKLSQGNN
+25 
-35 IQRKDM
+35 M
-41 DFSKFTKNSQAALL
+41 DFAKFTKNSQAAVL
-55 NTKELLSS
+55 NTKELLKT
-63 LDHSAADPEHIIAS
+63 LDHAAADPEHIIAS
-77 VCLLDDIRNSHL
+77 MCLLEDIENSHL
-89 ARILSEIGS
+89 AKILKELGTSVQKLGS
-98 SVEEL
+98 
-103 SAKTK
+103 KTK
-108 EYLKKKPKAS
+108 DYLKQRPKAS
-118 PLAVSQDQLSISLTA
+118 ALLVAQDQLSISLTA
-133 QSFLE
+133 QNFLE
-138 NALKIAQ
+138 NAQKIAN
-145 SMQDDFVSLEHL
+145 SLHDEFVSLEHL
-157 FLAGFNDKST
+157 LLAGFNDKSK
-167 LPNIYKELGYKESE
+167 LPEIYRDLGLEE
-181 VKKAIDKVRK
+181 NQVKKAIDKVRK
-191 GMKVNSDN
+191 GMKVTSDN

-212 DLTEIAATGKLDPV
+212 DLTEIAALGKLDPV

-234 RVVQVLSR
+234 RVIQVLSR

-260 IAEGLAQRIINRD
+260 IAEGLAQRIIKRD

-310 EVQSSDGGI
+310 EVQSADGGI

-332 GATDGAMD
+332 GATEGSMD
-340 ASNLLKPAL
+340 AGNLLKPAL

-357 GATTIDEYRKHI
+357 GATTIDEYRKYI

-381 VKVDEPSVEETISIL
+381 VNVDEPSVEETISIL

-402 YEAHH
+402 YEVHH
-407 GVRIKDNAIVAAATL
+407 GVRIKDNAIVAAAKL

-456 ELDQLDR
+456 ELDHLDR
-463 RIMQLKIEKEAIT
+463 RIMQLRIEREALINESEKDNNERLEKIEKELA
-476 KESDKDNKERLD
+476 
-488 NLEKELQ
+488 

-501 ESLRSKWQAEK
+501 EELRSQWYAEK
-512 SAITGVK
+512 AAIVGVK
-519 DIKQKIEETK
+519 DIKQRIEDTK
-529 TAIEDAER
+529 NAIEDAER

-552 LELEKQLEAAE
+552 LELEKQLAKAE
-563 NYSQNKESTSSLLK
+563 SFSEKKSDSKSLLK

-582 NEIADIISRWT
+582 SEIADIISVWT
-593 GIPVNKLLA
+593 GIPVSKLLA
-602 EESMK
+602 EESEK
-607 LLNLEEDLH
+607 LLNLEEYLH
-616 KRLIGQETA
+616 KRLIGQESA
-625 VKAVAEAVRRSRAGL
+625 VKAVADAVKRSRAGL
-640 SEPNRPLGSFMFLGP
+640 AEPNRPIGSFMFLGP

-669 SLFDDEN
+669 ALFDDDS

-695 IGAPPGYVGYDE
+695 LGAPPGYVGYDE

-725 DEFEKAHSDVANVL
+725 DEFEKAHPDISNVL

-769 GSEYIIEQQLNK
+769 GSDFIIEKQLNK
-781 GLGDVDTAQNETEQN
+781 GLN
-796 LNEASNYE
+796 LVEESPEGEPVQLSQESNQE
-804 RLKEEVIGMMKE
+804 HIKEEVVGMMKE
-816 LFRPEFINRIDE
+816 FFRPEFLNRIDE

-844 EIQLKGLRQ
+844 QIQLKGLTN
-853 RLKEKGIDFEIS
+853 RLKEKSIELEIS
-865 NYALEQLG
+865 DYALEQLG
-873 IIGYDPSF
+873 MIGYDPSF

-908 KDTKV
+908 KDSKV
-913 SIDFHDE
+913 SIDFSDE

-928 AKSEA
+928 QKTQA

>member
-1 MGQDLST
+1 
-8 HIINLK
+8 
-14 LAKITI
+14 
-20 KEASC
+20 
-25 SKTKLSQGNN
+25 
-35 IQRKDM
+35 M
-41 DFSKFTKNSQAALL
+41 DFSKFTKNTQNAIL
-55 NTKELLSS
+55 NTREILQN
-63 LDHSAADPEHIIAS
+63 LDHNAIDPEHIMAS
-77 VCLLDDIRNSHL
+77 ICLLDNINDSHF
-89 ARILSEIGS
+89 AKIFQEIKVSISALSE
-98 SVEEL
+98 
-103 SAKTK
+103 KTK
-108 EYLKKKPKAS
+108 EYLKQKPKAS
-118 PLAVSQDQLSISLTA
+118 ALAMAQEQLAISLTT
-133 QSFLE
+133 QKFLE
-138 NALKIAQ
+138 NAEAIAK
-145 SMQDDFVSLEHL
+145 SMQDGFVSLEHL
-157 FLAGFNDKST
+157 LLAGFNDKSK
-167 LPNIYKELGYKESE
+167 LPEIYKELGIKENE
-181 VKKAIDKVRK
+181 VKKALDKVRK

-212 DLTEIAATGKLDPV
+212 DLTEIAASGKLDPV

-234 RVVQVLSR
+234 RVIQVLSR

-310 EVQSSDGGI
+310 EVQSSNGAI

-332 GATDGAMD
+332 GGADGAMD
-340 ASNLLKPAL
+340 AGNLLKPAL

-381 VKVDEPSVEETISIL
+381 VSVDEPSVEETISIL

-407 GVRIKDNAIVAAATL
+407 GVRIKDNAIIAAANL
-422 SHRYIAD
+422 SQRYIAD

-463 RIMQLKIEKEAIT
+463 RIMQLKIEKEALI
-476 KESDKDNKERLD
+476 KEAEKDNKTRLEK
-488 NLEKELQ
+488 LEKELSQ
-495 ELSKEA
+495 LTKEA
-501 ESLRSKWQAEK
+501 ESLRSQWQAEK
-512 SAITGVK
+512 TAIVGVK
-519 DIKQKIEETK
+519 EIKQKIDETK
-529 TAIEDAER
+529 IAIEDAER

-552 LELEKQLEAAE
+552 LELEKQLQKAE
-563 NYSQNKESTSSLLK
+563 NLSENKSNNSLLK

-582 NEIADIISRWT
+582 NEIADIISAWT
-593 GIPVNKLLA
+593 RIPVKKLLA
-602 EESMK
+602 EESQK
-607 LLNLEEDLH
+607 LLNLEQELH
-616 KRLIGQETA
+616 KRLIGQENA
-625 VKAVAEAVRRSRAGL
+625 VKAVAEAVKRSRAGL
-640 SEPNRPLGSFMFLGP
+640 AEANRPIGSFMFLGP

-669 SLFDDEN
+669 ALFDDES
-676 AIIRIDMS
+676 AMIRIDMS

-695 IGAPPGYVGYDE
+695 LGAPPGYVGYDE

-712 EAVRRKPYSIVLF
+712 EAVRRKPYSIILF
-725 DEFEKAHSDVANVL
+725 DEFEKAHPDISNIL

-747 LTDGKGKKVDF
+747 LTDAKGKKVDF

-769 GSEYIIEQQLNK
+769 GSDFIIEKQLNQ
-781 GLGDVDTAQNETEQN
+781 GLKLTDTEDSLEQS
-796 LNEASNYE
+796 EESKHE
-804 RLKEEVIGMMKE
+804 FIKEEVVGMMKE
-816 LFRPEFINRIDE
+816 YFRPEFLNRIDE

-844 EIQLKGLRQ
+844 EIQLQGLRK
-853 RLKEKGIDFEIS
+853 RLNEKNIDLEIS
-865 NYALEQLG
+865 DYALEQLG

-890 QQRIENELSNL
+890 QQKIENELSNL
-901 ILSGELK
+901 ILSGQLEK
-908 KDTKV
+908 NNV
-913 SIDFHDE
+913 VHIDFNDE
-920 FEFKITKK
+920 FEFSVSKKTKT
-928 AKSEA
+928 EV